1 MGWLGV
7 AWIDFTIRGLSGD
20 YPGWDGVAWDGLGVV
35 WTDHLV
41 KNLINSKEVDH
52 LVKKFIIQ

>member
-1 MGWLGV
+1 MGWLG
-7 AWIDFTIRGLSGD
+7 WPGSILLSGDYPGTIRGLSGD

-41 KNLINSKEVDH
+41 KNLI
-52 LVKKFIIQ
+52 L